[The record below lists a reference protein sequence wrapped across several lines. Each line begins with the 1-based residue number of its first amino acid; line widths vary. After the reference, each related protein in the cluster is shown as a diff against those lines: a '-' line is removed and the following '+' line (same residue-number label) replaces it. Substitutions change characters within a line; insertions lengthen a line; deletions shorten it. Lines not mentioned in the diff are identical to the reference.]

1 MKLPRAAIIVSLSSL
16 SSMARAATVEVA
28 TCADWETAVDATLTE
43 DTTAIVTSSSFTFAD
58 CGEIIFK
65 TLEVKNNDLTVE
77 SDVASLTLVQFLDIR
92 FEVTNNAKLTFTMDA
107 EFTLTEDKEPEVNG
121 GFLLVENGSTAR
133 FNKNLEVTGFRVKC
147 VRDGDFCG
155 EVFDGGCVWNE
166 GYFRVDGYAT
176 FTAC

>member
-1 MKLPRAAIIVSLSSL
+1 MKFPRAAAIVSLSSL

-43 DTTAIVTSSSFTFAD
+43 DTTAKVTASTFTFAD
-58 CGEIIFK
+58 CGETIFK

-107 EFTLTEDKEPEVNG
+107 EFTLTEDKEP
-121 GFLLVENGSTAR
+121 
-133 FNKNLEVTGFRVKC
+133 
-147 VRDGDFCG
+147 
-155 EVFDGGCVWNE
+155 
-166 GYFRVDGYAT
+166 
-176 FTAC
+176 